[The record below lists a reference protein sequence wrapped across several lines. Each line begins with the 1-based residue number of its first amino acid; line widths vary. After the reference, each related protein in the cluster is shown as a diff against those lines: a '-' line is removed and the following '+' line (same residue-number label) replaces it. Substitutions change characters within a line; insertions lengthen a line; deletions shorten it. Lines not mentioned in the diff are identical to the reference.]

1 MARIIK
7 KPQRSRGR
15 RYLLLIGAPRS
26 GTTLLA
32 AMIGRHTDVGM
43 LNEDVGRAFHKIM
56 SKPLT
61 GNKLCV
67 PNQIRMRRQGRLR
80 FRWLKKFGFVREAPK
95 SQFAI
100 EDYLELPNL
109 KIVAIIRDGQESMAS
124 MMARGRNRLRKAAR
138 RWSEAIITISQLRE
152 RYRDRVFVVV
162 FDDLILQP
170 EQSMRKLCEFLD
182 LPFEERMLEGHK
194 FNSRYPN
201 TGLDPSKTHQARRQQ
216 SDLDVAALVP
226 KAHVLYRSL
235 VAEARLDGGGAAQPI
250 WPP

>member
-1 MARIIK
+1 MARIFK
-7 KPQRSRGR
+7 KPERLPGRR

-43 LNEDVGRAFHKIM
+43 LNEDVGRGFRKIM

-67 PNQIRMRRQGRLR
+67 PNQIRMSRRGLSR
-80 FRWLKKFGFVREAPK
+80 FRWLKKLGLVHEAPK
-95 SQFAI
+95 SRFCI

-109 KIVAIIRDGQESMAS
+109 KVVAIIRDGSDSISSMV
-124 MMARGRNRLRKAAR
+124 ARGRNRLSKAAR
-138 RWSEAIITISQLRE
+138 RWSEAMITIYQLRE
-152 RYRDRVFVVV
+152 RYRNRVFVLV

-170 EQSMRKLCEFLD
+170 ENSMRKVCEFLD

-194 FNSRYPN
+194 FNSRYPS
-201 TGLDPSKTHQARRQQ
+201 TGLDVSKTQQAKQHK
-216 SDLDVAALVP
+216 SDLRLAELVP
-226 KAHVLYRSL
+226 KGHAMYQRL
-235 VAEARLDGGGAAQPI
+235 VAEARGDTG
-250 WPP
+250 

>member
-1 MARIIK
+1 VRIFK
-7 KPQRSRGR
+7 KPERWPGRR

-43 LNEDVGRAFHKIM
+43 LNEDVGRAFRKII

-67 PNQIRMRRQGRLR
+67 PNQIRMSRQGLRR
-80 FRWLKKFGFVREAPK
+80 FRWLKKLGFAREAPK
-95 SQFAI
+95 SQFCI
-100 EDYLELPNL
+100 EDYLEVPNL
-109 KIVAIIRDGQESMAS
+109 KVVAIIRDRHDSISS

-138 RWSEAIITISQLRE
+138 RWSEAIITIYRLRE
-152 RYRDRVFVVV
+152 RYRNRVFVVV

-170 EQSMRKLCEFLD
+170 EKSMRKVCEFLD

-201 TGLDPSKTHQARRQQ
+201 AGFDLSKTQQARREE
-216 SDLDVAALVP
+216 SDLHLVKLAP
-226 KAHVLYRSL
+226 KAHALYQSL
-235 VAEARLDGGGAAQPI
+235 VAEAHADGGHVG
-250 WPP
+250 